1 MYRLIKE
8 ELKKWKEN
16 PSKKPLII
24 KGARQIGKTY
34 ILKEFGSEEYENIAY
49 FNFDRNESLSSIFEN
64 TKDPKRL
71 IDLLSIA
78 GDVTIKPEKTLII
91 FDEIQECPKALG
103 AIKYFNEEAKEYH
116 LVCAG
121 SLLGIKLS
129 KVSFPVGQVEYLNM
143 YPMTFKE
150 FLLAD
155 GEEKLVGYLD
165 SLDKLENIPEIFFDK
180 LSEKLKI
187 FFIVGGMPEAVSAW
201 TQSKD
206 IQLVRKIQKDI
217 LDSYEDDFG
226 KHYDDI
232 PNIAAKVSVIWNS
245 IPSQLAKENKK
256 FVYGLAREG
265 ARAREYEDAITWLC
279 DAGIVQKVTNTSK
292 AALPLSAY
300 EEIKSFK
307 LYVLDVGLLSRMS
320 GLDSKIILEKN
331 ELFEEFKGALSEN
344 FVLNM
349 LQGKPW
355 EKVFYH
361 TFDTNE
367 IDYMIQHE
375 NEIIPIEVKSGENK
389 KKTSLTKFNSLNDN
403 KLSIR
408 FSLRNLE
415 HDGKILNI
423 PLFMVE
429 FAENLI

>member
-34 ILKEFGSEEYENIAY
+34 ILKEFGTEEYENIAY

-155 GEEKLVGYLD
+155 GEEKLAGYLD
-165 SLDKLENIPEIFFDK
+165 SLNKPENIPEIFFDK

-201 TQSKD
+201 TQNKD

-331 ELFEEFKGALSEN
+331 DLFEEFKGALSEN

-349 LQGKPW
+349 LQGKSW

-367 IDYMIQHE
+367 IDFMIQHE

-429 FAENLI
+429 FADNLI